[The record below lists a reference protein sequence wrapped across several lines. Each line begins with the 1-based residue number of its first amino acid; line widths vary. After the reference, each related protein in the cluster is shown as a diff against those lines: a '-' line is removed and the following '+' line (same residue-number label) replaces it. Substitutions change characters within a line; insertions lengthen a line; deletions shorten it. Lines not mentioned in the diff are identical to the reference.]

1 MAKNKDRL
9 DEGLKSAYRTIKKG
23 LAKKNKGKCLDEETL
38 IAYVEKR
45 LNKAEVEE
53 VEKHLSLCSQ
63 CSEYVVVMNRVLQMD
78 SRKKLPQPSNEVI
91 NKAKVLVKKT
101 REGIG
106 MKKPAKSTSGIAEWI
121 TKVFSPLKPVPLAL
135 GAVVVALLIV
145 FSISTLYKKGSGPGD
160 EATHPYFALTASLT
174 GKSPVHT
181 VRGGQE
187 EIPSTVLMEQGGVLR
202 SGDKFQVSFK
212 ASQDSYIYI
221 FLQDS
226 KGEISQLFPHPKVK
240 QSNKVIK
247 DNEYVIPAK
256 DKWFWLDENVGK
268 ETIYILATE
277 NPLDATETV
286 MRTLKSSGINQ
297 LQKSLASNLLATKVI
312 NIFHT
317 DEKLSE
323 NIGAIAKKVGTF
335 KPQKTFESKSGKE
348 LFNNSK
354 NVIQAFIR
362 TKENPIEQ
370 DIINVMDEVERS
382 KVLEA
387 ARGTG
392 GSLVYKKAAPA
403 VVVVVSIKG
412 QEDIK
417 GMGSGA
423 ILDSEGHVVTNW
435 HVVQDIPDAV
445 VILKPATGVEIRED
459 LIFAAKVVKVDA
471 LSDLAL
477 LKIKNPPKNLPS
489 LKLGSIKEV
498 EVGQEVHAI
507 GHPQGEVWTY
517 TKGVISQIRPNYEWT
532 YEDGSLHKAKII
544 QTQTPINP
552 GSSGSPLLND
562 QASVIGINACSMSGE
577 GLNYAVSTDAIQ
589 EFLRRKGSRVAE
601 KKPLWGD
608 IEFKYYEEFDLNK
621 DGIVDLVVL
630 DLDGDKKPDIWIFDE
645 NQDNRPDYFG
655 GDENGNGKLDF
666 YVRDLDKDG
675 VPETYEFDKNEDG
688 KIDLYG
694 IDYDKDFEIDRY
706 YRG

>member
-91 NKAKVLVKKT
+91 NKAKDLVKKP

-106 MKKPAKSTSGIAEWI
+106 MKKPTKSTSSIAEWI
-121 TKVFSPLKPVPLAL
+121 AKIFSHLKPVPLAV

-174 GKSPVHT
+174 GKSPAFT
-181 VRGGQE
+181 ARGTPKGV
-187 EIPSTVLMEQGGVLR
+187 PGKVLIEQQGVLQ
-202 SGDKFQVSFK
+202 SGDEFQVSFN
-212 ASQDSYIYI
+212 ASQDAYVYLFIK
-221 FLQDS
+221 DS
-226 KGEISQLFPHPKVK
+226 KGEVGLLPKIR
-240 QSNKVIK
+240 QPMRVIK
-247 DNEYVIPAK
+247 DNKYVIPAK
-256 DKWFWLDENVGK
+256 DDWFWLDENVGK
-268 ETIYILATE
+268 ETIYIIATE
-277 NPLDATETV
+277 NPLDDTESV
-286 MRTLKSSGINQ
+286 LSTLKSSSIDQ
-297 LQKSLASNLLATKVI
+297 LQKTLAPNLLATKVI
-312 NIFHT
+312 TILHT
-317 DEKLSE
+317 DEKLIKDIS
-323 NIGAIAKKVGTF
+323 AIEKKVGAF
-335 KPQKTFESKSGKE
+335 EPQQSFESKRGQE
-348 LFNNSK
+348 LFDNSK

-362 TKENPIEQ
+362 TKQNPIEQ
-370 DIINVMDEVERS
+370 DIINVMDEVERG

-423 ILDSEGHVVTNW
+423 ILDTEGHVVTNW

-445 VILKPATGVEIRED
+445 VILKPSTGVEIRED

-562 QASVIGINACSMSGE
+562 QAAVIGINACSMGGE

-694 IDYDKDFEIDRY
+694 VDYDKDFEIDRY